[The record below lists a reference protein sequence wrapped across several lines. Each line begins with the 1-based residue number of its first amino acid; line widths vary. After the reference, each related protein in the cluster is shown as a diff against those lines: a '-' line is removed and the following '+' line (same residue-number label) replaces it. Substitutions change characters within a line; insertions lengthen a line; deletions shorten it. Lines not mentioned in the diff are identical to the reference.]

1 LVAETRL
8 PKKLNRGT
16 TRWLLVAR
24 KMFFSIFRLI
34 LTLF

>member
-1 LVAETRL
+1 VSAETRL
-8 PKKLNRGT
+8 PKKLSRGIP
-16 TRWLLVAR
+16 RWLLDAR